1 MTVEEN
7 LNIIEQADEAF
18 QTADWDRFLNLHA
31 ESVVVNTPGS
41 SEPVKGREGLAELVK
56 SYHAAF
62 PDIKT
67 ETESLFGQGNWVVT
81 EEVLTGTNTGPMTSP
96 TGEEIPPTNKP
107 IRMNQALVF
116 QVENGLIQ
124 EVHLYFDQ
132 LGMLTQL
139 GLAPSE

>member
-1 MTVEEN
+1 M
-7 LNIIEQADEAF
+7 
-18 QTADWDRFLNLHA
+18 
-31 ESVVVNTPGS
+31 
-41 SEPVKGREGLAELVK
+41 
-56 SYHAAF
+56 
-62 PDIKT
+62 
-67 ETESLFGQGNWVVT
+67 FGQGNWVVS
-81 EEVLTGTNTGPMTSP
+81 EEFVTGTNTGPVTSP

-139 GLAPSE
+139 GLAP